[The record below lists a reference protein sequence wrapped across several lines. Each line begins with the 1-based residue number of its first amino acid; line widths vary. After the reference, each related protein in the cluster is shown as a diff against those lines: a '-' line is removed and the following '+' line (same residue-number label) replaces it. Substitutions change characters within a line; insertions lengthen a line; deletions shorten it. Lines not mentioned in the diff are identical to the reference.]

1 MKFKNLL
8 TIALFVSAIFGCQND
23 DDNTQ
28 ILPIN
33 TAVNFQYKTTINVGD
48 EGAAEI
54 SAFDPVTKTL
64 FTLNVASNQISVF
77 DI

>member
-33 TAVNFQYKTTINVGD
+33 TAVNFQY
-48 EGAAEI
+48 
-54 SAFDPVTKTL
+54 
-64 FTLNVASNQISVF
+64 
-77 DI
+77 